1 MWAAVW
7 GPFPQLETNPPGGG
21 WEQEVYTPAPLV
33 RSCLESLPISACG
46 AWNWVRLSVLG
57 SERATGPLSPH
68 GYPGVLLAAEWNK
81 DFSAGGEALMSS
93 LSSPS
98 PQVDP
103 GHGAVFNQNTFP
115 NPERLCYLVI
125 CYPRGLNRSPVS
137 AVYPSLPG
145 VWVLLWWPR
154 FWQVPFSIISGRVSQ
169 GPSLWLPRTEEG
181 FTSTS
186 SPFCWVT
193 APGFGWEHHVDIC
206 KSWVCPEAGLLE
218 LG

>member
-1 MWAAVW
+1 MGAGSLYTSSSSKKLPREPPHLCLW
-7 GPFPQLETNPPGGG
+7 GLE
-21 WEQEVYTPAPLV
+21 
-33 RSCLESLPISACG
+33 
-46 AWNWVRLSVLG
+46 LSQ
-57 SERATGPLSPH
+57 ALSP
-68 GYPGVLLAAEWNK
+68 GIWESDWATQPTWVPWGSPGCWVKQGLLCW
-81 DFSAGGEALMSS
+81 GEALMSS